1 LARFVD
7 LEFFLTYLVRLLD
20 LDRSLP
26 PFFVDV
32 GGSGLSAGGGSGLS
46 VVGGS
51 GLSAG
56 SGLSG
61 GRYVEFPCDVLEE
74 LPKLPMLP
82 E

>member
-26 PFFVDV
+26 PFFVGGSGLNV
-32 GGSGLSAGGGSGLS
+32 GGGSGLSAG
-46 VVGGS
+46 
-51 GLSAG
+51 SAG

>member
-32 GGSGLSAGGGSGLS
+32 R
-46 VVGGS
+46 GS

-56 SGLSG
+56 SGLSSGSCLSGGSGLSG
-61 GRYVEFPCDVLEE
+61 GRDVEFPCDVLEE

-82 E
+82 EKA